1 MMNNQSYTLDTSAM
15 EQKLSENIQAY
26 VSENN
31 LAVDGDMNEVIRN
44 FTSTIMA
51 YYKTA
56 VQLPY
61 FDQIASMFRLFD
73 KLLMYIL
80 PCMIVFSI
88 VLIILLFRLNTFKK
102 NRIFRYLAYSALSSA
117 ISVLILPAFCYIT
130 KFYRKLAIS
139 PEYVYKYIIS
149 YIENGIFIFLIAGI
163 ILFVFGIVF
172 IITSSMIKAKLKK
185 EYVPVHHHHHE
196 MEV

>member
-1 MMNNQSYTLDTSAM
+1 
-15 EQKLSENIQAY
+15 
-26 VSENN
+26 
-31 LAVDGDMNEVIRN
+31 
-44 FTSTIMA
+44 
-51 YYKTA
+51 
-56 VQLPY
+56 
-61 FDQIASMFRLFD
+61 
-73 KLLMYIL
+73 MYIL

-139 PEYVYKYIIS
+139 PEYVYKYILS
-149 YIENGIFIFLIAGI
+149 YIENGIFIFLITGI